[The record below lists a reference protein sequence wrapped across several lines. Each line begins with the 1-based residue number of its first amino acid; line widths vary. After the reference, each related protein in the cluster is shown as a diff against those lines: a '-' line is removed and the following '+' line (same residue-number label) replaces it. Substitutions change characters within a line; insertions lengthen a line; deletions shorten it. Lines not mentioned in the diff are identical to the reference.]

1 MKTIVFTDQYDLCQK
16 IRQLFLC
23 CLYWRTGH
31 KDFVRMSRWTTMDH
45 VLHLLDHMDVLKKSI
60 IEKAFKKE
68 YWKNPYLQGTFRTI
82 LTVKSGGTG
91 NFSEIALNESRALL
105 LGVAR
110 KSEQGSEISRA
121 LRNMQIYITL
131 SGVLRAT
138 EYEKILEPF
147 VTSREYLP
155 VLDQYRAEFEQK
167 REAARAAIIRE
178 AAARVEKELAEQDE
192 EA

>member
-1 MKTIVFTDQYDLCQK
+1 
-16 IRQLFLC
+16 
-23 CLYWRTGH
+23 
-31 KDFVRMSRWTTMDH
+31 MDH

>member
-1 MKTIVFTDQYDLCQK
+1 MKTIVFTDQHDLCQK

-23 CLYWRTGH
+23 CLYWQSGH

-45 VLHLLDHMDVLKKSI
+45 VLHLLDHMEVLKKSAI
-60 IEKAFKKE
+60 TKSLKKE

-82 LTVKSGGTG
+82 LTIKSGGAG
-91 NFSEIALNESRALL
+91 DFSETALNESRALL
-105 LGVAR
+105 LGVAG
-110 KSEQGSEISRA
+110 KSVQGNEISRA

-131 SGVLRAT
+131 PGVLRAT
-138 EYEKILEPF
+138 ECEKILAPF

-167 REAARAAIIRE
+167 REAARVAIIRN

-192 EA
+192 ET